1 MLKPLKSSLMWRW
14 RKGFKASSK
23 AFYDAAH
30 SAGGIYTQYLP
41 DAAYAPLALTNGL
54 LSRAVLN
61 DKLLFEKVVSPHAPV
76 PETLALVERGEVFSP
91 LPGGAIGSLE
101 ALLEHVQ
108 TQAVALKPALGAKG
122 KGVFKLS
129 WDGGLQLDGRA
140 VQASELEGRLARLDY
155 YLVVPWI
162 AQAPYAAAVFPDSG
176 NTLRLITMRDPVDGH
191 RPFIAAAVQ
200 KFGTRVSAPTDN
212 WSRGALFAPVD
223 VATGVLGAGLEDLAK
238 SRGQPC
244 WHERHPD
251 TDAPIRGLQ
260 VPHWDELK
268 AGLMRLLGALP
279 IFTYAG
285 WDVLVTEDGFHIIEG
300 NNAPLVLSLQLTG
313 PALAD
318 PRVRRFVAH
327 HKLRVPG
334 VGRLADE

>member
-1 MLKPLKSSLMWRW
+1 MLKPLKSSLLWRW

-30 SAGGIYTQYLP
+30 SAGGDYTQYLP

-129 WDGGLQLDGRA
+129 WGEGLQLDGRA
-140 VQASELEGRLARLDY
+140 VHADEVRTRIEHLDY

-162 AQAPYAAAVFPDSG
+162 AQAAYAAAVFPDSG
-176 NTLRLITMRDPVDGH
+176 NTLRLITMRDPADGH

-200 KFGTRVSAPTDN
+200 KFGTRTSAPTDN
-212 WSRGALFAPVD
+212 WSRGALFTPVN
-223 VATGVLGAGLEDLAK
+223 VETGVLGAGLEDLAK
-238 SRGQPC
+238 SRGQPR

-251 TDAPIRGLQ
+251 TDAPIKGLS
-260 VPHWDELK
+260 VPRWDELK
-268 AGLMRLLGALP
+268 AALTQLLET
-279 IFTYAG
+279 ITVFSYVG
-285 WDVLVTEDGFHIIEG
+285 WDVLVTKDGFYIIEG
-300 NNAPLVLSLQLTG
+300 NPAPVVVSLQLTG

-327 HKLRVPG
+327 HKLRIPG
-334 VGRLADE
+334 VGRLADG